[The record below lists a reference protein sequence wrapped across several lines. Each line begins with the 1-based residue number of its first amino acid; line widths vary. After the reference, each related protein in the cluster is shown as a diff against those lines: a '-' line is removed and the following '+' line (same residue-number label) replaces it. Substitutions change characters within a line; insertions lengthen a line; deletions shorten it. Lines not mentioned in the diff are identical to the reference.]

1 MSLWKWLKLLS
12 TIQIIQLNLILP
24 SNFKLVKTTLSSFEN
39 IFLNIN
45 FFFSE
50 IAKDIWSKFI
60 VTALELMHYN
70 LHACANVNTMQF
82 VQVVAKPSSRNTG
95 YLQSAYSKL
104 KLLKL
109 LWFRFS
115 NLLKKYVTF
124 FIKNILNIKAFS
136 KIRQNIWPIKPLD
149 KLWNHQEI
157 SYVYVSDKLKI
168 QGILTQSN
176 IWRHTF

>member
-1 MSLWKWLKLLS
+1 
-12 TIQIIQLNLILP
+12 
-24 SNFKLVKTTLSSFEN
+24 
-39 IFLNIN
+39 
-45 FFFSE
+45 
-50 IAKDIWSKFI
+50 
-60 VTALELMHYN
+60 
-70 LHACANVNTMQF
+70 MQF
-82 VQVVAKPSSRNTG
+82 VQVAAKPSSRNTG

-115 NLLKKYVTF
+115 NFLKKYVTF

-136 KIRQNIWPIKPLD
+136 EIRQNIWPIKPLD

>member
-1 MSLWKWLKLLS
+1 MLL
-12 TIQIIQLNLILP
+12 
-24 SNFKLVKTTLSSFEN
+24 E
-39 IFLNIN
+39 
-45 FFFSE
+45 
-50 IAKDIWSKFI
+50 
-60 VTALELMHYN
+60 
-70 LHACANVNTMQF
+70 
-82 VQVVAKPSSRNTG
+82 QVVAKPSSRNTG
-95 YLQSAYSKL
+95 YLQSAYSQL

-109 LWFRFS
+109 SWFHLN

-176 IWRHTF
+176 IWRYTF